1 MVTFHTLIENL
12 KYRNEY
18 ETQFNILS
26 EKKIETQ
33 SNQQIRDMFGE
44 NIIFLQVKDGFY
56 ILGGSIDGHCEDHK
70 HLKKFIAFT
79 YMM

>member
-1 MVTFHTLIENL
+1 MSMQLNLTFFQ
-12 KYRNEY
+12 K
-18 ETQFNILS
+18 
-26 EKKIETQ
+26 KKIETQ